1 VILIVD
7 DDPRIRSA
15 TASALRTAGH
25 DVLDFA
31 SGPAALAELERGATP
46 HLLISD
52 VLMPEMN
59 GPALAKAVRA
69 HLPKLPI
76 LFISGDIG
84 ATDPAIFADDP
95 LLAKPFTATALYD
108 AVAQCLAKHR

>member
-1 VILIVD
+1 VILVVD
-7 DDPRIRSA
+7 DDPRIRLA
-15 TASALRTAGH
+15 TATALRAAGH

-31 SGPAALAELERGATP
+31 SGPEALAEIERGAAP

-52 VLMPEMN
+52 VLMPEMS

-69 HLPKLPI
+69 HLPHLPI

-84 ATDPAIFADDP
+84 ATDPMIFAADP
-95 LLAKPFTATALYD
+95 LLAKPFTVTALHD
-108 AVAQCLAKHR
+108 AVADSMAKHR